1 MKRRIT
7 KIVPVAALS
16 LAMAA
21 GTVVPLAGCSGGTAT
36 TQAADDAATTQAA
49 DDSVTESGEVKLDG
63 IYVNDS
69 YQSETNENYRLVYAL
84 LTITPATKTLTV
96 SPSYYVMKIGEHEYD
111 STYVSGS
118 TNFMKSYYYS
128 ENIYEE
134 VALGDSGKLAL
145 TFEVLKDDLEGDETI
160 TFSKTSADFE
170 GLEDLKISASKVE
183 HAESQDAL
191 AKAADPDGYAA
202 EETARQDAD
211 EETTANVNNAIVNR
225 YWLTTAYK
233 VEFFEGN
240 RYEASVGS
248 ASGQGT
254 YSVKNGYIVLQSDAG
269 TDPTCIPWSWDS
281 DGSIDLDIFN
291 PESF

>member
-21 GTVVPLAGCSGGTAT
+21 GTVVPLAGCSGGAAT
-36 TQAADDAATTQAA
+36 TQGGAATTQAA

-96 SPSYYVMKIGEHEYD
+96 SPSNYVMKIGEHEYD

-128 ENIYEE
+128 ENTCEE

-291 PESF
+291 MKSF